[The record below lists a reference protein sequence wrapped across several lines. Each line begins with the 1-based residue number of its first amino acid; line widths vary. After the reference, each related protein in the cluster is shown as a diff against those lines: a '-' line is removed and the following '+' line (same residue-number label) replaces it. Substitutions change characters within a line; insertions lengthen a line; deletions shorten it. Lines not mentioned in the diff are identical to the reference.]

1 MPNRS
6 VYIKYFPWLLF
17 WIAVFLVSPYLE
29 GLRLWGIDHLR
40 YHSPLYSIIWAV
52 MIALCLIPA
61 FSRRLHGLAV
71 SLHESFQSLT
81 GKSRFAVSAG
91 VVAIFSVVFYVFRSA
106 AQFLGDGFLRGDELA
121 RGFAHLSLTTEPL
134 DSLLHFFFYKLT
146 HTLFGFGAHLSF
158 AVFSAI
164 AGGLFVLALLIF
176 LRPGRER
183 GFSTLLL
190 FLALGGVQFYF
201 GYEESYSLLYMGIL
215 IFFALAHRYRRE
227 REGFRPLIIV
237 FAITALCHFTALY
250 LLPALLWLI
259 VSASRKGE
267 LTETDRKTALFS
279 LMIIAV
285 GVVFFRFIYSSP
297 HLSAHSNFLLEFG
310 FSGYSLFSPSHLL
323 DIANSM
329 LLSALP
335 LVLIIPVI
343 SASKSKPGVFEWLAF
358 LGAVLFLFFV
368 DPKLGMA
375 RDWDL
380 FASAGL
386 VMLMSFYPTL
396 KATLVLK
403 PDLKTYVRSAILVA
417 FVINLSFVAVNHN
430 FNKNVTRFEHILG
443 FYDHR
448 SAYGY
453 ENLGAYFRRN
463 YRGPQELTRALEY
476 YHKALE
482 LNPNPRYFTSIA
494 GTFNIFF
501 EWAGDARGQ
510 RMLLDSIKHYADR
523 ALLYVDSLALPYD
536 YLSLAEYYRRN
547 IDSALIYS
555 DSALKYANRFEKG
568 EIHHHRGIIHLSTR
582 KLDSAMYHFKQAI
595 EHEPDLSEPYGF
607 LGRAYLGLK
616 MEDSARYYFE
626 QYLGHGP
633 DPQAV
638 PKIEEI
644 LENLR

>member
-6 VYIKYFPWLLF
+6 VYIKYFPWILF
-17 WIAVFLVSPYLE
+17 WIAVFLASPYLE

-40 YHSPLYSIIWAV
+40 YHPPLYTIIWAV
-52 MIALCLIPA
+52 LILLCLIPPL
-61 FSRRLHGLAV
+61 SRRFHGLTI
-71 SLHESFQSLT
+71 SLHENYQSLT
-81 GKSRFAVSAG
+81 GKARIVSSVG
-91 VVAIFSVVFYVFRSA
+91 VVALFSTVFYIFRSE

-146 HTLFGFGAHLSF
+146 HMLFGFGAHRSF
-158 AVFSAI
+158 ALFSAL
-164 AGGLFVLALLIF
+164 AGGLFVLVLLII

-215 IFFALAHRYRRE
+215 LFFAMAFCYFRE
-227 REGFRPLIIV
+227 RQGFRPLMIV
-237 FAITALCHFTALY
+237 FAVTALCHFTALY
-250 LLPALLWLI
+250 LLPAFLWLI
-259 VSASRKGE
+259 ISASRKGE
-267 LTETDRKTALFS
+267 LTETDKKTALFS
-279 LMIIAV
+279 LLAVAV

-297 HLSAHSNFLLEFG
+297 YLSKHSSFLLEFG
-310 FSGYSLFSPSHLL
+310 FTGYSLLSPDHLI
-323 DIANSM
+323 DIVNSL

-335 LVLIIPVI
+335 LVLFLPVI
-343 SASKSKPGVFEWLAF
+343 VTSKVKPGAFEWLAF
-358 LGAVLFLFFV
+358 AGAVLFLIFV

-380 FASAGL
+380 FASTGL
-386 VMLMSFYPTL
+386 VMIMSFYPTL
-396 KATLVLK
+396 EAALLRR
-403 PDLKTYVRSAILVA
+403 PDLKAIVRSAVLIA
-417 FVINLSFVAVNHN
+417 FVINLSFIAVNHS
-430 FNKNVTRFEHILG
+430 FPKNVARFEHILSL
-443 FYDHR
+443 YDQR

-463 YRGPQELTRALEY
+463 YRSPQELTRALEY

-482 LNPNPRYFTSIA
+482 HNPNPRYFTSIA
-494 GTFNIFF
+494 GTYNIFF
-501 EWAGDARGQ
+501 EWAGDARAQ

-536 YLSLAEYYRRN
+536 YLSLAEYYRKN
-547 IDSALIYS
+547 VDSALIYS
-555 DSALKYANRFEKG
+555 DSALRYANRFEKG
-568 EIHHHRGIIHLSTR
+568 EIHHHRGIIHLSTQN
-582 KLDSAMYHFKQAI
+582 LDSAMYHFKQAI
-595 EHEPDLSEPYGF
+595 ELEPDLSEPYGF

-626 QYLGHGP
+626 QYLEHGP
-633 DPQAV
+633 DPEVV

-644 LENLR
+644 LEKLR